1 MKRYFNTK
9 EKADKHLAY
18 RKECA
23 YTRIEKR
30 GDKVLSDRSRV
41 YKDAQDEKWKVRMTI
56 WTDQMIKDIEKIQ
69 GFDFDAYNS
78 ALIAFSQ
85 DELKLKKEILKRLFI
100 LAHKTNEFED
110 NTIIKNL

>member
-1 MKRYFNTK
+1 MKKIFNTK

-23 YTRIEKR
+23 YIRIEKR

-41 YKDAQDEKWKVRMTI
+41 YKDAQDEKWKVHMGI
-56 WTDQMIKDIEKIQ
+56 WTKQMIEDIEKIK
-69 GFDFDAYNS
+69 GFDYDAHLS
-78 ALIAFSQ
+78 ALLPYTSE
-85 DELKLKKEILKRLFI
+85 ELKLKKEILKRLFI
-100 LAHKTNEFED
+100 QSHKTNEFED

>member
-1 MKRYFNTK
+1 MKKIFNTK
-9 EKADKHLAY
+9 EKADRHLAY

-41 YKDAQDEKWKVRMTI
+41 YKDAQDEKWKVRMLI

-69 GFDFDAYNS
+69 GFDYDAYLS
-78 ALIAFSQ
+78 ALLPYTQ
-85 DELKLKKEILKRLFI
+85 EEMKLKKEILKRLFM